1 MALNAEQKQKAKKII
16 NIITTVIFAVVFVCL
31 VVVFAM
37 VSVQRKS
44 GKDVKIFGHYMLAVL
59 TDSMSPTIEPNEV
72 IWSKVAE
79 EEDIIEGAIVTFTAP
94 SGPLKGHN
102 ETHRISRIV
111 EDEDGTIKI
120 YTKGDNEQSEDPWTI
135 EKDDIKAVY
144 VRKLPLVSAIMGFV
158 IKYPFWA
165 YITLIA
171 VPLLVVAI
179 MFIVG
184 FVKDRL
190 KKQREE
196 EQQEISENTNLSDL
210 SEEDKKKLLEAY
222 LASTNGSKNEGENLE
237 NFEVESPENSPE
249 NNGENDTF

>member
-79 EEDIIEGAIVTFTAP
+79 EEDIKEGAIVTFTAP

-237 NFEVESPENSPE
+237 NLEVESPENSPE